1 MADIKTRAS
10 LRTIKTLDR
19 TQTLAQ
25 KTKEGVQGL
34 NREAEQTQSE
44 GYESANE
51 YADDQLESK
60 EKTIA
65 RTVTFGAVRLAQK
78 GMKKGRKAI
87 EKRIKNGRKKPDLKV
102 NQPKQL
108 KPPARKALPAPTPV
122 LMHSISGKTSLHLL
136 YSVSSAASITSFLS
150 LLQEHRPATITAA
163 IIMKKLFHN
172 TLTNIA
178 IIFQP
183 LRICHLSH

>member
-10 LRTIKTLDR
+10 LRTIKTIDR

-60 EKTIA
+60 EKCTILIRA
-65 RTVTFGAVRLAQK
+65 NFL
-78 GMKKGRKAI
+78 
-87 EKRIKNGRKKPDLKV
+87 
-102 NQPKQL
+102 
-108 KPPARKALPAPTPV
+108 LPLV
-122 LMHSISGKTSLHLL
+122 KM
-136 YSVSSAASITSFLS
+136 
-150 LLQEHRPATITAA
+150 
-163 IIMKKLFHN
+163 
-172 TLTNIA
+172 
-178 IIFQP
+178 
-183 LRICHLSH
+183 